1 MASRPVHGDGKC
13 FPSSQPARFRSIRPS
28 LLRFRKPAKDT
39 ASLENI
45 MPRYI
50 LLDELHLMVS
60 VPHDM
65 PEGAI
70 GTIRRHLNSR
80 NFEAA
85 FRQAIRSVF
94 QHHPQLRKARVRV
107 TR

>member
-1 MASRPVHGDGKC
+1 M
-13 FPSSQPARFRSIRPS
+13 SQPARFRPIRLS

-50 LLDELHLMVS
+50 LLDELHLTVS
-60 VPHDM
+60 APHDM
-65 PEGAI
+65 PESAI

-80 NFEAA
+80 SFNAA
-85 FRQAIRSVF
+85 VRQAIRSVF
-94 QHHPQLRKARVRV
+94 RHHPQLRKARVLV